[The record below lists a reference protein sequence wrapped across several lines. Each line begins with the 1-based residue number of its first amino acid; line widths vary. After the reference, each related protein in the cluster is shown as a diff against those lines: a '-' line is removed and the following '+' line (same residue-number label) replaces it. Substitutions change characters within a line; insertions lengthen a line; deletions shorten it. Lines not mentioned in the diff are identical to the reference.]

1 MAKFRI
7 TSPDGRTFDV
17 NAPEGA
23 TQDDVM
29 SYAQKQFSAPPT
41 EQPKPGS
48 PLTRTEKIAAG
59 AMDPIHGGA
68 QLLTK
73 ALPDGIV
80 NAGNRANNWLADKT
94 GLVARVPDGGVDR
107 MVRDR
112 EQEYQARRTS
122 GGESGFDGYRV
133 IGNVLSP
140 ANIALARAMPVA
152 GAISTRMGMGA
163 AGGAASGLVAP
174 VTDGNFSDEKLK
186 QAGLGAVFGGIT
198 PAVTGAISRAI
209 SPKASINPDLKLLKG
224 EGVKPTLGQTLG
236 GLANSLEE
244 KAQSIPVVGDLIAR
258 NRLAARE
265 QFNNAAINRATAP
278 INQKVSGAGTAAVK
292 EAGDLIGDAYTKA
305 KSQLGSF
312 RLDQQ
317 GNSELSNLRMMASSG
332 LEGRERSTFNKY
344 FKDYISQNRAFTPEK
359 FKELDSKLTS
369 DIAKFGSGDAY
380 QQKLGDALK
389 EIQRAITENAKRANP
404 QAAKMLSEADAAY
417 ANLVRVEGASVGA
430 KGADG
435 IFTPGQLLT
444 AVRGADK
451 SVRDRST
458 ARGTA
463 LMQDLASAGQN
474 VLGNKVPDSG
484 TAGRLLLSGG
494 LGAAGMTDL
503 GVTAGLLGTG
513 LAFNSAPV
521 QSLLRGLVSSRPE
534 LAQPVADALRK
545 ASPGLIPAGA
555 QVGLGLLNN

>member
-1 MAKFRI
+1 MDVRL
-7 TSPDGRTFDV
+7 PDGTVIQNVPDNTTKADLV
-17 NAPEGA
+17 AKLKNNGMAVPSEWMQEEG
-23 TQDDVM
+23 
-29 SYAQKQFSAPPT
+29 
-41 EQPKPGS
+41 GS

-73 ALPDGIV
+73 ALPGAV
-80 NAGNRANNWLADKT
+80 VKAGNRANNWLADKT
-94 GLVARVPDGGVDR
+94 GLVARIPEGGVDQ

-112 EQEYQARRTS
+112 EQEYQSRRIA

-140 ANIALARAMPVA
+140 ANIALARVMPAA
-152 GAISTRMGMGA
+152 GSLSTRMASGA
-163 AGGAASGLVAP
+163 AGGAASGLLNP
-174 VTDGNFSDEKLK
+174 VTEGDFSDEKAK
-186 QAGLGAVFGGIT
+186 QVGVGAVFGGIT
-198 PAVTGAISRAI
+198 PALTGAMSRVI
-209 SPKASINPDLKLLKG
+209 SPKASVNPDLKLLKS
-224 EGVKPTLGQTLG
+224 EGVRPTLGQTLG
-236 GLANSLEE
+236 GWPNSLEE
-244 KAQSIPVVGDLIAR
+244 KAQSIPLIGDLISR
-258 NRLAARE
+258 NRDVARQ
-265 QFNNAAINRATAP
+265 QFNNAAINRATSK
-278 INQKVSGAGTAAVK
+278 IGQRVNGSGSDAVR

-305 KSQLGSF
+305 KSQLGGF
-312 RLDQQ
+312 RVDQQ
-317 GNSELSNLRMMASSG
+317 GSSELSNLRMMASSG
-332 LEGRERSTFNKY
+332 LEGRERSAFNKY

-369 DIAKFGSGDAY
+369 DIAKFSSGDAY

-389 EIQRAITENAKRANP
+389 EIQRVITENAKRANP

-444 AVRGADK
+444 SVRGADK
-451 SVRDRST
+451 SARDRAT

-513 LAFNSAPV
+513 LALNSAPV
-521 QSLLRGLVSSRPE
+521 QSLLRSLVSSRPE